1 MNIYS
6 YNRILFSYKQK
17 RTTVC
22 KAVPMGL
29 SLSSSAFDRADPGL
43 PLVPSL
49 QPPPNLFSS
58 LNLLISHLTV
68 LASRTSWHWFLSSA
82 PTASL
87 VVHMVKNLPTMRETW
102 VWFLGQEDPL
112 EKGMATHSSILAW
125 RIPWTEETGWLQ
137 SMGSQRVRHNW
148 ASNTSS
154 VNEVSTSP
162 T

>member
-87 VVHMVKNLPTMRETW
+87 VVHMVKNLPAVQETQVQSMGW
-102 VWFLGQEDPL
+102 EDPL
-112 EKGMATHSSILAW
+112 KEEMATQSSILDW
-125 RIPWTEETGWLQ
+125 RIPWTEEAGGLHSMVTQSRAWL
-137 SMGSQRVRHNW
+137 
-148 ASNTSS
+148 SNSLFHS
-154 VNEVSTSP
+154 WWN
-162 T
+162 